1 MSYISDQLLT
11 TNLVLQSQELNKN
24 IDNTIRLKLKK
35 NKEGR
40 CSDVGYIIKDSIN
53 IIHKTMG
60 KLEVYDNISS
70 IKYKVTYKAK
80 IIKPSEGDI
89 IETIKIGTLSG
100 WDSDNPTSTW
110 GGLIGFMIGKDGV
123 EKAFG
128 KQFSNRYNIH
138 RTRIGF
144 PNNGIDTFDH
154 MAEVGVYIVDRVV
167 QEQMGG
173 GIDLKKDIWYI
184 PNEELEISVGT
195 E

>member
-89 IETIKIGTLSG
+89 IETYINNINKMGVISYIKLSSTDTSEDSPIIIMIPKDYFKNSIHNIDDLIIGQKL
-100 WDSDNPTSTW
+100 
-110 GGLIGFMIGKDGV
+110 MIKVVGCRIKYKSKTIQV
-123 EKAFG
+123 IAQPEK
-128 KQFSNRYNIH
+128 
-138 RTRIGF
+138 
-144 PNNGIDTFDH
+144 
-154 MAEVGVYIVDRVV
+154 
-167 QEQMGG
+167 
-173 GIDLKKDIWYI
+173 
-184 PNEELEISVGT
+184 
-195 E
+195 